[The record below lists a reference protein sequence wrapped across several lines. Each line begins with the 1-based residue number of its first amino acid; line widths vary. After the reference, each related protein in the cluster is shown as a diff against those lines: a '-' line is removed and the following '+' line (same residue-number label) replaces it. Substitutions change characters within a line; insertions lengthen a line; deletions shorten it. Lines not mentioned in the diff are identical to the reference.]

1 MRRARRRRRSNI
13 QEFTFRNKRY
23 HFNVREFVRGFLN
36 WILLIFVAVILG
48 YAVVTFFF
56 QTVTVVGPSMNDTLV
71 DGQVVI
77 VNKVSKIERYDIVAF
92 SQVED
97 DGYYDIKR
105 VIGLPEET
113 VLIQDGVI
121 YINGEELTDT
131 PFDDK
136 ILTAGIAGEEIVL
149 SDDEYF
155 VLGDNVNNSEDSRYT
170 NVGNITSKEILGE
183 VVYIFSPKEYRG
195 KIK

>member
-1 MRRARRRRRSNI
+1 M
-13 QEFTFRNKRY
+13 
-23 HFNVREFVRGFLN
+23 
-36 WILLIFVAVILG
+36 
-48 YAVVTFFF
+48 
-56 QTVTVVGPSMNDTLV
+56 
-71 DGQVVI
+71 
-77 VNKVSKIERYDIVAF
+77 
-92 SQVED
+92 
-97 DGYYDIKR
+97 
-105 VIGLPEET
+105 
-113 VLIQDGVI
+113 LIQDGVI

-149 SDDEYF
+149 SKDEYF

>member
-1 MRRARRRRRSNI
+1 MGRTRRRRRSNI
-13 QEFTFRNKRY
+13 QEFTFRNKRF
-23 HFNVREFVRGFLN
+23 HFNRRVFVREFLN
-36 WILLIFVAVILG
+36 WVLLIFVAAIVG
-48 YAVVTFFF
+48 YAIVTFIF
-56 QTVTVVGPSMNDTLV
+56 QSVTVVGPSMNDTLK
-71 DGQVVI
+71 DGQIVI
-77 VNKVSKIERYDIVAF
+77 VNKLAKIERYDIIAY

-97 DGYYDIKR
+97 DSYYEIKR

-113 VLIQDGVI
+113 VLIKDGFI
-121 YINGEELTDT
+121 YINGEQLTDT

-149 SDDEYF
+149 SEDEYF

-170 NVGNITSKEILGE
+170 NVGNITSQEILGE